1 MKTTDEMFQFIITFV
16 PYEPGD
22 ENISLDPGNRLKMK

>member
-1 MKTTDEMFQFIITFV
+1 MRSTDEMFQLIMTFL

-22 ENISLDPGNRLKMK
+22 ENISLEADIGG